1 VEEEGDGE
9 EDSVEVGVVLGLAED
24 ACAFG
29 AAAGERGRGR
39 RKKRMSSSSLSC
51 VPYDLVC

>member
-39 RKKRMSSSSLSC
+39 RKKRI
-51 VPYDLVC
+51 